1 MSFTLEIHG
10 QLVNRNR
17 ERSNLEKTVFLFSGI
32 VKAVTEMHE
41 TEITAMVDS
50 DRIFLVQSGEVLLKH
65 NSSSK

>member
-17 ERSNLEKTVFLFSGI
+17 ERSNLEKTVFLFSCI

-41 TEITAMVDS
+41 TEITAMVDR